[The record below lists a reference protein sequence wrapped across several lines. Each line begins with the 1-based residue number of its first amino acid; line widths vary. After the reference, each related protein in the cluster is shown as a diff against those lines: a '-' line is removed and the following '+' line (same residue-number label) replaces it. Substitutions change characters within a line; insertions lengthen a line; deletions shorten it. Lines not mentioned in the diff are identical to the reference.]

1 MGAKP
6 DRKES
11 DSGDCKEEES
21 DIQTEGGFTNADVK
35 STLARAYSA
44 DTPLK
49 LGKNRQCSL
58 CNGHFTLGPELET
71 AAQPLNALQVFS
83 ATELEASILL
93 RGEFVFKMHLYLYKN
108 ITSRSLSVCERRTQ
122 K

>member
-21 DIQTEGGFTNADVK
+21 DIQTGGGFTNADVK

-44 DTPLK
+44 DTSLK
-49 LGKNRQCSL
+49 LGKNRRRSL

-83 ATELEASILL
+83 ATELEALILL
-93 RGEFVFKMHLYLYKN
+93 RGENLF
-108 ITSRSLSVCERRTQ
+108 SRCIYAFMYVCMYVSPHQ
-122 K
+122 